1 MLIIDANLHA
11 SQQHATALA
20 QQFSEQIVAAR
31 AQQQTT
37 EKLAK
42 QLRQQVNQAIQTWSE
57 QDQQQ
62 FILWFNQALN
72 EINAARR
79 SDVPSDKYVGFYFA
93 IVAGVLAV
101 SFVGLAIFAA
111 LMDAKTFNG
120 G

>member
-1 MLIIDANLHA
+1 VLIIDANLQA
-11 SQQHATALA
+11 TQQHATALA

-37 EKLAK
+37 AKLAQ
-42 QLRQQVNQAIQTWSE
+42 QLRQQVNQAIQTWPE
-57 QDQQQ
+57 QEQQQ

-72 EINAARR
+72 KINDARKT
-79 SDVPSDKYVGFYFA
+79 DVPSDRHVGFYFA
-93 IVAGVLAV
+93 IVAGILAV
-101 SFVGLAIFAA
+101 SFIGLAVFAA